1 MPPEEPAIEA
11 RGLQRIYR
19 ERKKRRVALDGV
31 DLTVQRGERLAL
43 LGPNGSGK
51 STLLR
56 ILATLDEPDAGSLR
70 LLGEDGRGRGGWR
83 GVRRRLG
90 VTFQQPGLDK
100 LLTVRENLL
109 ASAALYGAGRA
120 GGGAR
125 EIVEEKARALGIDD
139 RLDSR
144 VGSLS
149 GGLARRADL
158 ARSLL
163 HDPELLLLDEPT
175 TGLDPSARGEFL
187 DHLDAIAARD
197 GTAVGEAGGMTIL
210 MTTHL
215 MDEAERC
222 DRVAFMDAG
231 RIVALDT
238 PAGLRQRLG
247 EAVLRVS
254 VYAGSPARAA
264 ALETLR
270 AEQLDVE
277 QSDRL
282 ILARG
287 PRASLARAAA
297 SLIERG
303 PQPGLGAVEVAPP
316 TLDDAFA
323 AVTGRSLVARLSE
336 PGAED

>member
-1 MPPEEPAIEA
+1 MPPEEAAIEA
-11 RGLQRIYR
+11 RGLRRVYR
-19 ERKKRRVALDGV
+19 ERKSERVALDAV
-31 DLTVQRGERLAL
+31 DLELKRGERLAL

-56 ILATLDEPDAGSLR
+56 ILATLDVPDAGELR
-70 LLGEDGRGRGGWR
+70 LLGDDGRGRGGWR

-109 ASAALYGAGRA
+109 ASAALYGSVRA
-120 GGGAR
+120 GACAR
-125 EIVEEKARALGIDD
+125 KIVEESARALNIAD

-163 HDPELLLLDEPT
+163 HGPELLLLDEPT
-175 TGLDPSARGEFL
+175 TGLDPAARAEFL
-187 DHLDAIAARD
+187 DHLDEIAARD
-197 GTAVGEAGGMTIL
+197 GNMTLL

-231 RIVALDT
+231 KIVALDT
-238 PAGLRQRLG
+238 PAGLRDRLG
-247 EAVLRVS
+247 EAVLRIS
-254 VYAGSPARAA
+254 AHAGSPARAA
-264 ALETLR
+264 ALQIAR
-270 AEQLDVE
+270 AEGLSVE
-277 QSDRL
+277 ESERTV
-282 ILARG
+282 LARG
-287 PRASLARAAA
+287 DRAALARAAA
-297 SLIERG
+297 ALIERG
-303 PQPGLGAVEVAPP
+303 ADWDLVAVEVAPP

-336 PGAED
+336 PGGED